1 MIPISNYCPK
11 GIQSGMSLFSYAL
24 LLSIFL
30 FHPAMLQASC
40 YADAGALGTSKVCLT
55 NGKTVLTAVPNGDAQ
70 IPDGFIRLYVLTS
83 GDELVIEQISPLP
96 SFEVDPQGLY
106 TLHTL
111 IYDPET
117 LDLSI
122 VEPGVTTG
130 FDVNGLLIQGGGDIC
145 AALDVKGV
153 KFAFDDCEAVC
164 NAFAG
169 SLKPVVKDCF
179 AEGQTRLTA
188 EPVAAPLAPEG
199 FSVIYV
205 LTSGD
210 ELIIEDADDAPSF
223 VVEDEGRYTIHTLVY
238 DPETLDLGII
248 DFGATTGF
256 DVNNLLVQGGGDI
269 CAALDV
275 AGAVFYVEKCT
286 AELACKADAG
296 QLKPKSKECID
307 NGQMAT
313 IIAKRTKA
321 ANLPTDDYE
330 LIYVLTSGD
339 DLVIEAVSD
348 EPEFEI
354 ENEGK
359 YTIHTLV
366 YKPETLDLGI
376 VEFGETTG
384 FDVNGLL
391 LQGGGDI
398 CAALDVEG
406 AKFLVEN
413 CEKCELTVGHL
424 QPRSVDC
431 LENKHKSVRLSAY
444 FTRKPT
450 GPRGYKLLFVLTKGE
465 ELVIQKVNTY
475 PRFYVDEAGMYTIH
489 TLVYDPETLDLSIVE
504 LGETTGFDVNSLL
517 IQGGGDICAAL
528 DVEGAKFNVKDCDE
542 ECTADFGDIEPKSSS
557 CYRGYGWVK
566 IRAKLTKHP
575 VVPHGYKVVYIA
587 TTGEEL
593 TIRGAS
599 YHPVFYVRGTGRVT
613 IHTLVY
619 NPHTLDLKSID
630 FGETTGAEVNK
641 LLIQGGGNIC
651 AALDVEG
658 APFYITRCK
667 DDDEHN
673 YHLQSADPSP
683 AAPRLDLEVSI
694 QNDPKAYGDLPTMLP
709 GLNIQTIN
717 EEEAQ
722 MPKLYPNPA
731 TERLQL
737 DLPTVYSGKKVA
749 IEILDTNGNAVKQL
763 MVMADSEPA
772 SVDIADLPK
781 GMYALRIKTEEGLFK
796 NMLFTKF

>member
-11 GIQSGMSLFSYAL
+11 GIRSGMSLFSYAL

-55 NGKTVLTAVPNGDAQ
+55 NGKTVLTAVPNGDAK

-130 FDVNGLLIQGGGDIC
+130 FDVNSLLIQGGGDIC

-169 SLKPVVKDCF
+169 SLKPVEKDCF

-188 EPVAAPLAPEG
+188 EPVAAPLVPEG

-238 DPETLDLGII
+238 DPATLDLGII

-256 DVNNLLVQGGGDI
+256 DVNDLLV
-269 CAALDV
+269 
-275 AGAVFYVEKCT
+275 
-286 AELACKADAG
+286 
-296 QLKPKSKECID
+296 
-307 NGQMAT
+307 
-313 IIAKRTKA
+313 
-321 ANLPTDDYE
+321 
-330 LIYVLTSGD
+330 
-339 DLVIEAVSD
+339 
-348 EPEFEI
+348 
-354 ENEGK
+354 
-359 YTIHTLV
+359 
-366 YKPETLDLGI
+366 
-376 VEFGETTG
+376 
-384 FDVNGLL
+384 
-391 LQGGGDI
+391 
-398 CAALDVEG
+398 
-406 AKFLVEN
+406 
-413 CEKCELTVGHL
+413 
-424 QPRSVDC
+424 
-431 LENKHKSVRLSAY
+431 
-444 FTRKPT
+444 
-450 GPRGYKLLFVLTKGE
+450 
-465 ELVIQKVNTY
+465 
-475 PRFYVDEAGMYTIH
+475 
-489 TLVYDPETLDLSIVE
+489 
-504 LGETTGFDVNSLL
+504 
-517 IQGGGDICAAL
+517 QGGGDICAAL

-683 AAPRLDLEVSI
+683 AAPRLDLEVAI
-694 QNDPKAYGDLPTMLP
+694 QNDPKAYGDLPTMQP

-763 MVMADSEPA
+763 MVLADSEPA